1 VKSLGVIGE
10 GLVELELDETT
21 DRLRLGAG
29 GDAANIAVMA
39 ARLGSCTRLGGRVG
53 ADPFGER
60 LLSFWRSCGVDLTSV
75 RVDPDAATGLYLN
88 TATSGGEHRF
98 VYWRTGSAGSRLLYA
113 DLRDSFFAELAILVV
128 TGITLA
134 ISRQSAD
141 TALEAIARARAC
153 GSRIACVLNYRPTLA
168 GDIAELTGVA
178 RSADI
183 VIGSREDASAV
194 FGEEDPKQLRHDL
207 MPTCELVLTAG
218 GEPVRAAVG
227 GAMLVQPV
235 PATSVV
241 NAAGAG
247 DAFAGAYLA
256 CRAAGQTTSKALAW
270 GVAASTSSVSRRGC
284 ASSYPS
290 LREVDAS
297 AHRLLNSTSRR
308 R

>member
-1 VKSLGVIGE
+1 VESLAVIGE
-10 GLVELELDETT
+10 GLIELELDQTT

-39 ARLGSCTRLGGRVG
+39 ARLGGSVRLGGRVG
-53 ADPFGER
+53 ADPLGAR
-60 LLSFWRSCGVDLTSV
+60 LLSFWSGCGVDLESV
-75 RVDPDAATGLYLN
+75 RIDPDAATGLYLN
-88 TATSGGEHRF
+88 TAASGGEHRF
-98 VYWRTGSAGSRLLYA
+98 VYWRTGSAGSRLVYA
-113 DLRDSFFAELAILVV
+113 DLCDDFFAELAILVV

-141 TALEAIARARAC
+141 TAMEAIAQARARGA
-153 GSRIACVLNYRPTLA
+153 RIACVLNHRPALA
-168 GDIAELTGVA
+168 GDVATLAGVA

-194 FGEEDPKQLRHDL
+194 FAEQDPERLGHDCL
-207 MPTCELVLTAG
+207 PASELVLTAG
-218 GEPVRAAVG
+218 GEPVRAAVD

-256 CRAAGQTTSKALAW
+256 RRAAGRPPSEALAW
-270 GVAASTSSVSRRGC
+270 GVAASASSVSRRGC
-284 ASSYPS
+284 ASSYPNLS
-290 LREVDAS
+290 EVDTLACRLLAS
-297 AHRLLNSTSRR
+297 A
-308 R
+308 